1 MTTYISNTPLG
12 LFFLGRWGMGKV
24 FFGKVSQQVL
34 PNYHFACIEITAIR
48 AIAIVLTTTEAMHFT
63 KPKHVLLQGI
73 IINIGKF

>member
-1 MTTYISNTPLG
+1 MTTCISNTPLG

-48 AIAIVLTTTEAMHFT
+48 SIAIVFDDDRGDAFYKTQTRSFT
-63 KPKHVLLQGI
+63 R
-73 IINIGKF
+73 NYY